1 MYQGLVKT
9 CSHPIVVEVESMK
22 DKIATKDE
30 TESSNNQYGLESNV
44 KIETYKDYMYL
55 WKNILNVVQL
65 KVFIRFINLIIKMT
79 VDVFTKFKKK

>member
-1 MYQGLVKT
+1 
-9 CSHPIVVEVESMK
+9 MK

-30 TESSNNQYGLESNV
+30 TESSNNQYRTESNV

-65 KVFIRFINLIIKMT
+65 KVFFRFINLIIKMI
-79 VDVFTKFKKK
+79 VNVFTKL

>member
-1 MYQGLVKT
+1 
-9 CSHPIVVEVESMK
+9 MK

-30 TESSNNQYGLESNV
+30 TESSNGIEANV

-65 KVFIRFINLIIKMT
+65 KVFIRFSN
-79 VDVFTKFKKK
+79 

>member
-1 MYQGLVKT
+1 
-9 CSHPIVVEVESMK
+9 MK

-30 TESSNNQYGLESNV
+30 TESSNNQYGTESNV

-65 KVFIRFINLIIKMT
+65 KVFFRFINLIIKMI
-79 VDVFTKFKKK
+79 VNVFTKL